1 VLVDRNHKIPIYRQ
15 CELLG
20 LSKSA
25 YYYDYRGESVENLK
39 LMRLID
45 ELYTKRPFY
54 GVLRITKQL
63 QREDHNVNEKRI
75 RRLMRKL
82 GLEAI
87 YPKPNLSKPNK
98 AHKIFPYLLKDVEVV
113 RPDQVWSTDITY
125 IRMEKGFVYLV
136 AVMDWYSR
144 YVISW
149 ELSTTLEKEFCVE
162 ALKRALNLAHPEIFN
177 SDQGSQFT
185 SNEFIAAL
193 SKPKPDIKISMDGKG
208 RVFDNIFVERLW
220 RTVKYEEVYL
230 KSYETVKEAR
240 NNLRRYFYFYNNER
254 IHQALDYKTPH
265 EIYFKG
271 REKNNRQT
279 DITIHQKQADFL
291 S

>member
-1 VLVDRNHKIPIYRQ
+1 MIQRNHEIPIYRQ

-25 YYYDYRGESVENLK
+25 YYYGSRGESALNLE

-45 ELYTKRPFY
+45 EIYTKWPFY
-54 GVLRITKQL
+54 GVLRITKEL
-63 QREDHNVNEKRI
+63 QRREYNVNEKRV

-82 GLEAI
+82 GLEAV
-87 YPKPNLSKPNK
+87 YPKPNLSRPNK
-98 AHKIFPYLLKDVEVV
+98 AHKVYPYLLKDLEITH
-113 RPDQVWSTDITY
+113 PDHVWCTDITY
-125 IRMEKGFVYLV
+125 IRMDKGFVYLV
-136 AVMDWYSR
+136 AVMDWHSR
-144 YVISW
+144 YVLSW
-149 ELSTTLEKEFCVE
+149 ELSTSLEKEFCVE
-162 ALKRALNLAHPEIFN
+162 ALKRALNLACPEIFN

-185 SNEFIAAL
+185 SDDFIKLL
-193 SKPKPDIKISMDGKG
+193 SDPKLGIRISMDGRG

-230 KSYETVKEAR
+230 KSYETVKEAK
-240 NNLRRYFYFYNNER
+240 NSLRRYFYFYNNER

-271 REKNNRQT
+271 REETKRQT
-279 DITIHQKQADFL
+279 DMTIHHLQADF
-291 S
+291 SS

>member
-1 VLVDRNHKIPIYRQ
+1 
-15 CELLG
+15 
-20 LSKSA
+20 
-25 YYYDYRGESVENLK
+25 
-39 LMRLID
+39 
-45 ELYTKRPFY
+45 
-54 GVLRITKQL
+54 
-63 QREDHNVNEKRI
+63 
-75 RRLMRKL
+75 MRKL

-98 AHKIFPYLLKDVEVV
+98 AHKIFGYLLKDVEVV

-125 IRMEKGFVYLV
+125 IRMDKGFVYLV

-149 ELSTTLEKEFCVE
+149 GLSTTLEKEFCVE

-177 SDQGSQFT
+177 SDQGCQFT

-193 SKPKPDIKISMDGKG
+193 SKPKPGIKISMDGKG

-230 KSYETVKEAR
+230 KSYETVKEAK
-240 NNLRRYFYFYNNER
+240 NSLRRYFYFYNNER
-254 IHQALDYKTPH
+254 IHQALDYKTPR

-271 REKNNRQT
+271 REKNNRQA

>member
-1 VLVDRNHKIPIYRQ
+1 MLIDRNHNIPIYRQ
-15 CELLG
+15 CELVG

-25 YYYDYRGESVENLK
+25 YYYDYKGESVENLK

-82 GLEAI
+82 GLEAV

-98 AHKIFPYLLKDVEVV
+98 AHKIFGYLLKDVEVV

-162 ALKRALNLAHPEIFN
+162 ALKRALNLARPDIFN

-193 SKPKPDIKISMDGKG
+193 SKPKPGIKISMDGKG

-230 KSYETVKEAR
+230 KSYETVKEAK
-240 NNLRRYFYFYNNER
+240 NSLRRYFYFYNNER
-254 IHQALDYKTPH
+254 IHQALGYKTPH